1 MTLIGKILA
10 VLVLLLAL
18 VWMWFTVSVFVART
32 NWKSQAE
39 TYKAAYAEARTARET
54 EHGAY
59 QAEKDALER
68 QVLSYETR
76 VKGLTEQIAKLQADA
91 KGSETA
97 LANANMAAKN
107 AEANAAELTARV
119 QGMTDEVK
127 KTRDRNNN
135 LEDERVVL
143 VIKKEQAEK
152 DRQAAENLARQASG
166 DKLLAEQRLE
176 ELRAELSETR
186 SGGTSAS
193 AKVLN
198 SFGTRPAALPEGVRG
213 TITAYRDGYAALSI
227 GIDAGLTNGA
237 VLDVYRSE
245 GGGQYLGTV
254 TVERV
259 YPKEAVGKFKP
270 ADPLRTIGRLRPEE
284 LPKAGDTVG
293 KIGGTLSTL
302 SP

>member
-32 NWKSQAE
+32 NWKNQAE

-54 EHGAY
+54 EHRAY

-68 QVLSYETR
+68 QVLSYDTR

-91 KGSETA
+91 KVSETA

-143 VIKKEQAEK
+143 VIKREQAEK

-176 ELRAELSETR
+176 TAQAQVAELR
-186 SGGTSAS
+186 SGGTTA
-193 AKVLN
+193 AEAVRR
-198 SFGTRPAALPEGVRG
+198 SFEKPVAPLPEGVRG
-213 TITAYRDGYAALSI
+213 TVTAYSSGYVALSI

-259 YPKEAVGKFKP
+259 YPKEAVGKFRP
-270 ADPLRTIGRLRPEE
+270 ADPTRTVGRLRPDE
-284 LPKAGDTVG
+284 LPKVGDTVG
-293 KIGGTLSTL
+293 KIGGSLSSL
-302 SP
+302 RP